1 MEGDEPDSS
10 VMLSVLC
17 VILVGG
23 GRLFVVP
30 SSSSSSSCDL
40 LSASLVFL

>member
-30 SSSSSSSCDL
+30 SSSCDL